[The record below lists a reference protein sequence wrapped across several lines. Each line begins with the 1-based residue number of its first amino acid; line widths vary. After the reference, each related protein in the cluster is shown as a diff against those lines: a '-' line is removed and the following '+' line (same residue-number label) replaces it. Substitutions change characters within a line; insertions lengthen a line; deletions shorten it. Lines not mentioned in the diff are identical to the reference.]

1 MVGIEVSE
9 LYVELNGN
17 AVLRGITFSLGLGKV
32 CAVLGP
38 NGAGKT
44 TLLRTIA
51 RFIKPVKGSI
61 KILGRD
67 YSSYSRSEFY
77 KLVAYSAL
85 EVPRGFRFSVRDVLE
100 ASLYSYR
107 LRRDE
112 VDKRIEWVSNLLDI
126 YRLLHRRI
134 DTLSS
139 GELQLV
145 TLAIALVKKPRILLL
160 DEPTAHLDIRHQLE
174 VSNLIRRI
182 SRELSIATLV
192 ATHDIRIAI
201 EYSDHILLIDRGKQ
215 VAFGDPNTIIES
227 NILEKVYGVR
237 ISILRHGGRVAIT
250 ASI

>member
-1 MVGIEVSE
+1 MGIEVSE

-17 AVLRGITFSLGLGKV
+17 TILRGITFSTSLGKV

-44 TLLRTIA
+44 TLLRTVA

-77 KLVAYSAL
+77 KLVTYSTL

-126 YRLLHRRI
+126 RSLLHRRV

-145 TLAIALVKKPRILLL
+145 TLASALIRKPRILLL

-174 VSNLIRRI
+174 VSNLIKRI
-182 SRELSIATLV
+182 ARELNIAILV

-201 EYSDHILLIDRGKQ
+201 EYSDYVLLINRGKQ
-215 VAFGDPNTIIES
+215 IAFGDPNTVIES
-227 NILEKVYGVR
+227 NTLERVYGVK
-237 ISILRHGGRVAIT
+237 IFILREGDRVAIAT
-250 ASI
+250 SI

>member
-1 MVGIEVSE
+1 MGIEVSE
-9 LYVELNGN
+9 LYVELNRN
-17 AVLRGITFSLGLGKV
+17 TILRGITFFTSLGKV
-32 CAVLGP
+32 CTILGP

-77 KLVAYSAL
+77 KLVTYSTL
-85 EVPRGFRFSVRDVLE
+85 EVPKGFRFSVKDVLE

-126 YRLLHRRI
+126 HRLLHRRI

-145 TLAIALVKKPRILLL
+145 TLAVALVKKPRILLL

-174 VSNLIRRI
+174 VSNLIKRI
-182 SRELSIATLV
+182 SRELNIATLV

-201 EYSDHILLIDRGKQ
+201 EYSDHVLLIDRGEQ
-215 VAFGDPNTIIES
+215 VAFGDPDTVIES
-227 NILEKVYGVR
+227 NTLEKVYGVKV
-237 ISILRHGGRVAIT
+237 SILRHGKKVAIAT
-250 ASI
+250 SI